1 MTETVNLPTVTEG
14 ETSAPP
20 AKEGSKRQMS
30 FSVLDDGTIKAT
42 FGENVEPVSLNPSEV
57 PEATQLAAITE
68 GLISR
73 ARGYTSKLQDKDR
86 TPENLRAAIVKAF
99 ENLRAGVWKVERV
112 AGDGTPEYTVEVEA
126 AFVFR
131 QLRAAAKGEEYTGT
145 IAEVAAEWEQLTEDV
160 KDSTGKVI
168 EQGQRSKVKAL
179 PRYQQALAQVK
190 ARRAQEKA
198 ARLAK
203 KADDEE
209 AEAGF

>member
-1 MTETVNLPTVTEG
+1 MSDVQTSSEVTTEPAAEG
-14 ETSAPP
+14 SAT
-20 AKEGSKRQMS
+20 SKRQMQ
-30 FSVLDDGTIKAT
+30 FTVLDDGTIKAT

-86 TPENLRAAIVKAF
+86 TPESLRAAIVKAF

-131 QLRAAAKGEEYTGT
+131 QLRAASKGETYEGT
-145 IAEVAAEWEQLTEDV
+145 IAEVAAEWEKLTDDIKV
-160 KDSTGKVI
+160 DGKVT
-168 EQGQRSKVKAL
+168 EQGQKSKIKAL

-190 ARRAQEKA
+190 AKRAAEKA
-198 ARLAK
+198 AKLAK
-203 KADDEE
+203 KADAEE
-209 AEAGF
+209 GEGTF

>member
-1 MTETVNLPTVTEG
+1 MTDVTTVSPTVTEG
-14 ETSAPP
+14 DVSPAP
-20 AKEGSKRQMS
+20 AAGSKRQMS

-86 TPENLRAAIVKAF
+86 TPEALRAAIVKAF

-145 IAEVAAEWEQLTEDV
+145 IAEVAADWEQLTEDT
-160 KDSTGKVI
+160 KGADGKVT
-168 EQGQRSKVKAL
+168 EQGQRSKIKAL

-198 ARLAK
+198 ARMAK
-203 KADDEE
+203 KADDDE